1 MSKLL
6 RIIVVVVL
14 LAGAAVGLYVWA
26 PWSVAERAPIAFE
39 TAKVDQGSIAARVTA
54 TGTLAPRNAVQ
65 VGVQVSGRVLELHA
79 DWNDRVKAGDL
90 IARLEPQNFE
100 AQVAQA
106 KANLA
111 VARAN
116 RTQAEAESREAQRQ
130 LARMA
135 ELRKRELVS
144 ASEADTAATRAA
156 TTRAVIA
163 ARKAQVE
170 QAEASLS
177 QAELNLGYT
186 YIHSP
191 VDGVV
196 LQRSVDVGQTVA
208 ASFQSPVLF
217 TIAEDLGRMQIDTSV
232 AEGDVGRIV
241 QGMPATFGVDA
252 FPGRSFAGT
261 VRQVRNSPTSV
272 QGVVTYNAVID
283 VANEDLALKPGMT
296 ANVTFVTREI
306 EQATRIPNAAL
317 RFRPTPDVIRRM
329 RGEEVAKSS
338 GGLLGGMGG
347 GPRSN
352 GNAASGESD
361 GKRTLWKVV
370 NGKASLVRVKTG
382 LTDGTWTELQEG
394 ELAIGDELVTDVP
407 TAKTP

>member
-1 MSKLL
+1 MPKLVRIL
-6 RIIVVVVL
+6 IIVAL
-14 LAGAAVGLYVWA
+14 LVGAGVGVYVWA
-26 PWSVAERAPIAFE
+26 PWADKARAKVAFV
-39 TAKVDQGSIAARVTA
+39 TAKVDQGPIAARVTA

-65 VGVQVSGRVLELHA
+65 IGVQVSGRVLELHA

-90 IARLEPQNFE
+90 IARLEPQTFE
-100 AQVAQA
+100 SQVAQA
-106 KANLA
+106 KATLA

-116 RTQAEAESREAQRQ
+116 LTQAGSESKEASRQA
-130 LARMA
+130 ARMI

-144 ASEADTAATRAA
+144 ASESDTANTRAA
-156 TTRAVIA
+156 TTRSVIA
-163 ARKAQVE
+163 ARRAQVE
-170 QAEASLS
+170 QAEAGVA

-186 YIHSP
+186 YLHSP

-217 TIAEDLGRMQIDTSV
+217 TIAEDLARMQIDTSV
-232 AEGDVGRIV
+232 AEGDVGRV
-241 QGMPATFGVDA
+241 MQGMAASFSVDA

-283 VANEDLALKPGMT
+283 VANDDLSLKPGMT

-306 EQATRIPNAAL
+306 PQATRIPNAAL
-317 RFRPTPDVIRRM
+317 RFRPTPEVIKRM
-329 RGEEVAKSS
+329 RGEVVDKTT

-347 GPRSN
+347 PRA
-352 GNAASGESD
+352 GNATGSEND

-370 NGKASLVRVKTG
+370 NGEASLVRVKTG
-382 LTDGTWTELQEG
+382 LTDGTFTELQEG
-394 ELAIGDELVTDVP
+394 DLAVGDDLVTDVP
-407 TAKTP
+407 AGKAP